1 MIEMI
6 YLKIDFGG
14 YCECKIFDT
23 LKELRAYIDYLEK
36 IIIEKTEEEKTSF
49 NRGNKDERNN
59 NQI

>member
-1 MIEMI
+1 MID
-6 YLKIDFGG
+6 LKIDFGDYG
-14 YCECKIFDT
+14 EKRSFGT

-49 NRGNKDERNN
+49 SRGNKDERNN